1 MNIIITLPY
10 LMTFLPDSP
19 TEASGLSE
27 NPQVMSGLVLLGIV
41 IFWLI
46 VAAVFLTVMFRVLR
60 RASPSGQRATSPENE
75 QDQPPL
81 DPWVEAAHRV
91 DNKANQEPLD

>member
-1 MNIIITLPY
+1 
-10 LMTFLPDSP
+10 MTFLPDPP
-19 TEASGLSE
+19 TETSSLSE
-27 NPQVMSGLVLLGIV
+27 SPQVLSGLVLLGIV
-41 IFWLI
+41 IFWII

-60 RASPSGQRATSPENE
+60 RASPSGQKATSPENE

-91 DNKANQEPLD
+91 DDKADQEPLN